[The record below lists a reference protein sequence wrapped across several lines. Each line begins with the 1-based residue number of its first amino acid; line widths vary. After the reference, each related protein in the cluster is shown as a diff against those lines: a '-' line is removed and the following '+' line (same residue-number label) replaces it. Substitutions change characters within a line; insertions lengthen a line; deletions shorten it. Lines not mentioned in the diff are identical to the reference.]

1 MQCRNLLLI
10 PFLATVMPR
19 PQAPPFLNS
28 FRWWLLLSA
37 LLLPLVSGLAQN
49 PPPPQPPST
58 VREKPRTVPPPSA
71 PSASAT
77 APNQTTPSVAS
88 PPTVNH
94 YLANGFSTTAT
105 LKSTPPPTPVN
116 PGFPARSV
124 APEGSPLTLNPATTA
139 TTGPATPSDPPAT
152 LGFSASSQSHSFLG
166 PAYDNIRQRY
176 RPGELLGPRAN
187 PGPGAGDPSMV
198 RFLQKYNPFAP
209 AEYGSG
215 AERAAAHE
223 ALFGEIPSPVRRW
236 P

>member
-1 MQCRNLLLI
+1 MQCHNLLLI
-10 PFLATVMPR
+10 PSEATTLPR
-19 PQAPPFLNS
+19 PRVPSFLKHCQ
-28 FRWWLLLSA
+28 RWLLLA
-37 LLLPLVSGLAQN
+37 AMLCPLVSGLAQN
-49 PPPPQPPST
+49 PPPPQPSST
-58 VREKPRTVPPPSA
+58 VREKPRTVPPPAA
-71 PSASAT
+71 PSPPVA
-77 APNQTTPSVAS
+77 APNETTPSVAS

-105 LKSTPPPTPVN
+105 LKSSPPPTPVN
-116 PGFPARSV
+116 PGFPARTV

-139 TTGPATPSDPPAT
+139 PATPSDPPAT

-166 PAYDNIRQRY
+166 PAYEGIMQRY

-187 PGPGAGDPSMV
+187 PGPGFGDPPVV